1 LLDPDS
7 MKNLF
12 IDTLF
17 APEVGNVQRFLI
29 LMHMENILVVAEK
42 FDKIL
47 SETRAMEEHL
57 TLNDKIDK
65 LEKLETELNRI
76 ILELNKDVI
85 ISKITRLLF
94 TSTFKTSMFNEQI
107 DKLDGFKFSKATD
120 DVIARIRKTLNRQR
134 NTLNTKSSALENK
147 FLAILNYLAVFEI
160 AILVISLALGDLIG
174 QEFSPIVGSIQIFI
188 AFLIVIF
195 AFTIYRWQAKKL

>member
-1 LLDPDS
+1 
-7 MKNLF
+7 
-12 IDTLF
+12 
-17 APEVGNVQRFLI
+17 
-29 LMHMENILVVAEK
+29 MENILVVAEK
-42 FDKIL
+42 FDRIL
-47 SETRAMEEHL
+47 SEARAMEESL
-57 TLNDKIDK
+57 TLNEKIDR
-65 LEKLETELNRI
+65 LEALETELNRI

-120 DVIARIRKTLNRQR
+120 DVIVRIRKTLNRQR
-134 NTLNTKSSALENK
+134 NTLNTKSSAIENK

-174 QEFSPIVGSIQIFI
+174 QEFSPIVGIIQIVI
-188 AFLIVIF
+188 AFTVAIVAF
-195 AFTIYRWQAKKL
+195 AIYRWQAKRL